1 MYNHTTVQGATFNL
15 CDQLH
20 ANATVVQWSVHWA
33 PSWTTQVLVLAR
45 ARCCALE
52 TCGGKKMWVPL
63 LGLAKSIYYLGRE
76 REEWIWILLKLE
88 LFQASFLFSAGI
100 SSLVIPFP
108 SGHGDHNLCILV
120 WCRTETP
127 ASFDISF
134 FLTDSSS
141 RMKTTSLSM
150 LLKTLKATSN
160 VNVKIIA
167 METTLRCRLCVRCIT
182 GQLKFISIAQV
193 CHTSLSI

>member
-1 MYNHTTVQGATFNL
+1 MVNCTAGTPTLRL
-15 CDQLH
+15 CS
-20 ANATVVQWSVHWA
+20 VVLWSVHWA

-52 TCGGKKMWVPL
+52 TCGEKKMRALL
-63 LGLAKSIYYLGRE
+63 LGLAKSIYYLARE

-108 SGHGDHNLCILV
+108 SGHGDHDLCILV
-120 WCRTETP
+120 WCRTATP

-134 FLTDSSS
+134 FCLILVQEW
-141 RMKTTSLSM
+141 RLLLS
-150 LLKTLKATSN
+150 
-160 VNVKIIA
+160 
-167 METTLRCRLCVRCIT
+167 
-182 GQLKFISIAQV
+182 V
-193 CHTSLSI
+193 CHWRL